1 MKKFPLFIML
11 ALLIGA
17 VLTSCVD
24 SNSDIDTTWRDA
36 NLKFYQEQ
44 MQLKDANGNPYY
56 KLIVAPWDANAQV
69 LVHWFN
75 DPAETAENLSPLYT
89 STVDV
94 KYRLTMYDGT
104 PKDSSFNLTTQ
115 YGDSIFRTKLTGV
128 VSGWP
133 IAITKMHIGDSCRVV
148 VPHTQG
154 YGIYDYGNIKGY
166 STLVFDIKLVG
177 IPYYEAKP

>member
-56 KLIVAPWDANAQV
+56 
-69 LVHWFN
+69 
-75 DPAETAENLSPLYT
+75 
-89 STVDV
+89 
-94 KYRLTMYDGT
+94 
-104 PKDSSFNLTTQ
+104 
-115 YGDSIFRTKLTGV
+115 
-128 VSGWP
+128 
-133 IAITKMHIGDSCRVV
+133 
-148 VPHTQG
+148 
-154 YGIYDYGNIKGY
+154 
-166 STLVFDIKLVG
+166 
-177 IPYYEAKP
+177 

>member
-1 MKKFPLFIML
+1 
-11 ALLIGA
+11 
-17 VLTSCVD
+17 
-24 SNSDIDTTWRDA
+24 
-36 NLKFYQEQ
+36 
-44 MQLKDANGNPYY
+44 
-56 KLIVAPWDANAQV
+56 
-69 LVHWFN
+69 
-75 DPAETAENLSPLYT
+75 
-89 STVDV
+89 
-94 KYRLTMYDGT
+94 MYDGT
-104 PKDSSFNLTTQ
+104 PRDSSYNLTAQ

-154 YGIYDYGNIKGY
+154 YGIYDYGTIKGY

>member
-69 LVHWFN
+69 LVHWYN
-75 DPAETAENLSPLYT
+75 DPAETAENLSPLYS

-104 PKDSSFNLTTQ
+104 PKDS
-115 YGDSIFRTKLTGV
+115 
-128 VSGWP
+128 
-133 IAITKMHIGDSCRVV
+133 
-148 VPHTQG
+148 
-154 YGIYDYGNIKGY
+154 
-166 STLVFDIKLVG
+166 
-177 IPYYEAKP
+177 

>member
-1 MKKFPLFIML
+1 ML

-69 LVHWFN
+69 LVHWYRRESL
-75 DPAETAENLSPLYT
+75 AALLLYGRCEISPHHVRRH
-89 STVDV
+89 S
-94 KYRLTMYDGT
+94 
-104 PKDSSFNLTTQ
+104 
-115 YGDSIFRTKLTGV
+115 
-128 VSGWP
+128 
-133 IAITKMHIGDSCRVV
+133 
-148 VPHTQG
+148 
-154 YGIYDYGNIKGY
+154 
-166 STLVFDIKLVG
+166 
-177 IPYYEAKP
+177 